1 MTEREQD
8 ALNDILE
15 AIELI
20 EGWTQA
26 GWEAF
31 QQSEMMQSAVVYR
44 LVVIGEAVGRLS
56 NELTSQQPEI
66 PWRRIRRFRN
76 IATHD
81 YAHVDLNIVWQIV
94 GHDLA
99 PLQQAV
105 RRLIANQG

>member
-15 AIELI
+15 AIGLF

-26 GWEAF
+26 GGASF
-31 QQSEMMQSAVVYR
+31 QQSAMMQSAVVYP
-44 LVVIGEAVGRLS
+44 LLVIGEAVGRLS
-56 NELTSQQPEI
+56 DEVTAQQSQI

-94 GHDLA
+94 SHDLA
-99 PLQQAV
+99 PLQQAA
-105 RRLIANQG
+105 RYLLRS